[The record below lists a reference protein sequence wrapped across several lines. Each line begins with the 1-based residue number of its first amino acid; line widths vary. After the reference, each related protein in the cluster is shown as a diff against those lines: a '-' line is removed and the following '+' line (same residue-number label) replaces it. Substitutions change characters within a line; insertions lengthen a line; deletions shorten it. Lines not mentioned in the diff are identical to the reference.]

1 MKQCKCEHWQQCPVC
16 MPHRFDA
23 EGNLLP
29 PEPTPLQS
37 ARAEI
42 EALNQRL
49 FKLQNAARE
58 ALDALEGVLDR
69 NPGEKIL
76 EMTITGGLYEVVQV
90 RDAIKSL
97 QCALSAPYSDIESDG
112 GMDPR
117 NKCEQVAKAQAIRPK
132 GKRNNYVDSLISAWN
147 QGYECGLREAQEIC
161 NEVEKANLYGVKEC
175 AAAIRARGEE

>member
-23 EGNLLP
+23 ESNRLP

-49 FKLQNAARE
+49 SKLQNAAQG
-58 ALDALEGVLDR
+58 ALDALEGVLDI

-90 RDAIKSL
+90 REAIKSL
-97 QCALSAPYSDIESDG
+97 QCALSGPYSDIESDG

-117 NKCEQVAKAQAIRPK
+117 HKYEQAAKARAIRPR
-132 GKRNNYVDSLISAWN
+132 GKRNDYVDSLISAWN

-161 NEVEKANLYGVKEC
+161 NEVEKANLYGAKE
-175 AAAIRARGEE
+175 